1 MQPAP
6 KELEHCHQ
14 ARSSSWT
21 SPFCPEALTCT
32 MDFMIRKLP
41 RPKINLR
48 RLRLVLVSLIVI
60 LGSFTLGYWAASK
73 GFRASLGSPF
83 EVTISR
89 EIPANRQSVNFS
101 LFWRVWDT
109 LDEDYFDK
117 TKLVASDMVF
127 GAIKGLVSAIG
138 DPYTV
143 FLPPDENKIVQEDL
157 QGTFEGVGIQ
167 IGFKGTR
174 LAVIAPL
181 PDSPAEEAG
190 IRAGDLII
198 GIKDTNKDIERGTV
212 GITLPE
218 AVELIRGPAGSK
230 VTLILLRGD
239 SEEPL
244 EIEVSRK
251 SIDVPSVILSFVGEN
266 ESIAHLRVLKFSG
279 ETNGGWETAVGE
291 ILKRSN
297 LAGIVLDVRNNP
309 GGFLQGSVDTASEFL
324 RNQSVVVIEEDA
336 NGQRTEFKVNRL
348 GRFINTP
355 VIVLVNQGSASASE
369 ILAGA
374 LRDVRGIK
382 LVGETTFGKG
392 TIQEPLQLDGGSGL
406 HITAARWLTPKGV
419 WVNEV
424 GLEPDILVEDDPETP
439 EDEQLLEAINN
450 L

>member
-1 MQPAP
+1 
-6 KELEHCHQ
+6 
-14 ARSSSWT
+14 
-21 SPFCPEALTCT
+21 

-41 RPKINLR
+41 RLKINLR
-48 RLRLVLVSLIVI
+48 RLRLVLISLIVI
-60 LGSFTLGYWAASK
+60 LASFTLGYWAASK
-73 GFRASLGSPF
+73 GFKASLKSPF

-89 EIPANRQSVNFS
+89 EIPVNRRSVNFS

-109 LDEDYFDK
+109 LDKDYFDK
-117 TKLVASDMVF
+117 TKLIPSDMVF

-143 FLPPDENKIVQEDL
+143 FLPPEENKIVQEDL

-190 IRAGDLII
+190 IKAGDLII
-198 GIKDTNKDIERGTV
+198 GIKDIQKDIERGTV

-239 SEEPL
+239 LEEPL

-266 ESIAHLRVLKFSG
+266 ESIAHLRILKFSG

-291 ILKRSN
+291 ILKRPN
-297 LAGIVLDVRNNP
+297 IIGIVLDVRNNP

-336 NGQRTEFKVNRL
+336 NGRRTEFKVSRL

-355 VIVLVNQGSASASE
+355 VVVLVNKGSASASE

-374 LRDVRGIK
+374 LRDIRGIK
-382 LVGETTFGKG
+382 LIGEVTFGKG

-406 HITAARWLTPKGV
+406 HITAARWLTPNGT

-424 GLEPDILVEDDPETP
+424 GLEPDILIEDDSETT
-439 EDEQLLEAINN
+439 EDEQLLEAIRN

>member
-1 MQPAP
+1 
-6 KELEHCHQ
+6 
-14 ARSSSWT
+14 
-21 SPFCPEALTCT
+21 

-41 RPKINLR
+41 RLKINLR

-60 LGSFTLGYWAASK
+60 LASFTLGYWAASK
-73 GFRASLGSPF
+73 GFRASLRSPF

-89 EIPANRQSVNFS
+89 EIPVNRRSVDFS

-109 LDEDYFDK
+109 LDKDYFDK
-117 TKLVASDMVF
+117 TKLVPSDMVF

-143 FLPPDENKIVQEDL
+143 FLPPDQNKIVQEDL

-198 GIKDTNKDIERGTV
+198 GIKDIQKDIERGTV

-239 SEEPL
+239 SEESL
-244 EIEVSRK
+244 EIEVIRK

-266 ESIAHLRVLKFSG
+266 ESIAHLRILKFSG

-291 ILKRSN
+291 ILKRPN
-297 LAGIVLDVRNNP
+297 ITGIVLDVRNNP

-324 RNQSVVVIEEDA
+324 RNGSVVVIEENS
-336 NGQRTEFKVNRL
+336 NGQRTEFKVSRL

-355 VIVLVNQGSASASE
+355 VVVLVNKGSASASE

-374 LRDVRGIK
+374 LRDIRGIK
-382 LVGETTFGKG
+382 LIGETTFGKG

-406 HITAARWLTPKGV
+406 HITAARWLTPNGT

-424 GLEPDILVEDDPETP
+424 GLEPDILIEDDLETT
-439 EDEQLLEAINN
+439 EDEQLLEAIRN